1 MRDDDGFVRSRAGSC
16 EGPGAPAAAGANV
29 GGAGMHGR
37 LSKLGGRTYG
47 GIILDGPPCS
57 MPGRHDIDG
66 GVQHAAPE
74 LSGAIPA
81 ALKNEHDIISS

>member
-16 EGPGAPAAAGANV
+16 EGPGALDAAGANV
-29 GGAGMHGR
+29 GGTGMHGK
-37 LSKLGGRTYG
+37 LNKLGGRMYG
-47 GIILDGPPCS
+47 GIMLGGPS
-57 MPGRHDIDG
+57 KFGGHDIDG